1 MWEFF
6 RDSHDSE
13 TDGHKRDLV
22 NGDWKFSLATNAT
35 LLTLRPHRRRT
46 STASTAAHRPSESKS
61 KLKSS
66 SKRITSSKYTLT
78 TGSFPEQGAKQIT
91 DNRYTER
98 TTQSVR
104 ELWENTT
111 ISTGHLLNNTK
122 KPQCIILKADDS
134 APHFPI
140 LAMRLHV
147 LGSLDH
153 HIPFHGSYL
162 ENFSCAEEWRTFLW
176 FLFFVCFKFS
186 GFSRLS
192 LLYFQFCHY

>member
-1 MWEFF
+1 MFKQRSSLIVIPSPLGAINPFSPLTSVSSTLQRAACGNFF

-13 TDGHKRDLV
+13 TDGHKRERHKRSCEWRLKV
-22 NGDWKFSLATNAT
+22 QPGHQRHPSHTAPPL
-35 LLTLRPHRRRT
+35 RRT

-91 DNRYTER
+91 DNRYAER

-111 ISTGHLLNNTK
+111 ISTGHPLNNTK
-122 KPQCIILKADDS
+122 KPNA
-134 APHFPI
+134 
-140 LAMRLHV
+140 
-147 LGSLDH
+147 
-153 HIPFHGSYL
+153 SY
-162 ENFSCAEEWRTFLW
+162 
-176 FLFFVCFKFS
+176 
-186 GFSRLS
+186 
-192 LLYFQFCHY
+192 